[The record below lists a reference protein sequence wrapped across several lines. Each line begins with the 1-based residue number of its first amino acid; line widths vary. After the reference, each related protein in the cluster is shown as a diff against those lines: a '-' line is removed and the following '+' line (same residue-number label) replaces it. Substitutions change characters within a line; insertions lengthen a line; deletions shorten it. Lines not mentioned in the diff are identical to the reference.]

1 MSHVSWAADSPRG
14 ELCMHN
20 LALGWG
26 CNLVSLYQ
34 PKIAPS
40 SYGFTLDGPEAMQ
53 ERGAA
58 E

>member
-1 MSHVSWAADSPRG
+1 
-14 ELCMHN
+14 MHN

-34 PKIAPS
+34 PNIAPS